1 MSPFWKNVNE
11 ELQYQ
16 GMNLKTLAA
25 LTGIP
30 YTTITNGRNRPDSIP
45 TADVALKISKVLNK
59 SLEMLLGDAAKLP
72 ENSLLPENKISDI
85 RNQYLLQKYES
96 LITSLEKCSEKVQD
110 SFIRM
115 ADAIN
120 EDMS

>member
-1 MSPFWKNVNE
+1 
-11 ELQYQ
+11 
-16 GMNLKTLAA
+16 
-25 LTGIP
+25 
-30 YTTITNGRNRPDSIP
+30 
-45 TADVALKISKVLNK
+45 
-59 SLEMLLGDAAKLP
+59 LEMLLGDAAKLP

-85 RNQYLLQKYES
+85 RNLYLLQKYES